1 MSSKHR
7 SSDATERRAGA
18 AFAGSPAE
26 ALEPTRAPQRPAGN
40 RRRRETRRLNP
51 MLRAVNALLTVM
63 TVGLGLFGFAAY
75 WVSTEINKDGP
86 LKEARSFVVPRG
98 EGAHDIAKRLEAD
111 GIIGSQQM
119 FVTHYLGRIMTSWI
133 GGQAL
138 QLKAG
143 EYEVP
148 AGASL
153 KAVSEILGEGRS
165 TLYRVTVPEGLTSA
179 QIVQRLRAD
188 QNLTGEITAV
198 PPEGTL
204 LPDTY
209 KYARGMT
216 RQQLVEI
223 MQGDQRKLLER
234 LWASRQPDLPFKTPE
249 EAVTFASI
257 VEKETGRNDERE
269 KVAAVFVNRLRQ
281 NIRLQSDPTI
291 LYGLFQGEVA
301 WGRAIYKSEIQQKTA
316 HNTYQIDGLPP
327 TPICNPGKSALEA
340 ALNPAKTNDLFFVA
354 NGQGGHVFTQNLKD
368 HNAAVAN
375 WRKIEQEIRAKQA
388 TAAAGKAAAKA
399 AQPAQQPEPSLSA
412 PTPDVVQTPAS
423 EAAATPALKDA
434 KATALPAPQ
443 TTAASADVVV
453 VPLPVRKP
461 KRP

>member
-1 MSSKHR
+1 MSSSKSR
-7 SSDATERRAGA
+7 SKDATERRTGA
-18 AFAGSPAE
+18 ALAASPAE
-26 ALEPTRAPQRPAGN
+26 ALEPTRAPQRPLGN
-40 RRRRETRRLNP
+40 RRRREARKLSP
-51 MLRAVNALLTVM
+51 MLRVLNALLTV
-63 TVGLGLFGFAAY
+63 TAVALGLFGFGAY
-75 WVSTEINKDGP
+75 WVSSEINRDGP
-86 LKEARSFVVPRG
+86 LKEARNFVVPRG

-111 GIIGSQQM
+111 GVIGSQQM
-119 FVTHYLGRIMTSWI
+119 FVTHYLGRTVTSWF
-133 GGQAL
+133 GGQPL

-143 EYEVP
+143 EYEIP
-148 AGASL
+148 TGASL
-153 KAVSEILGEGRS
+153 KVVSEILGEGRS
-165 TLYRVTVPEGLTSA
+165 TLYRVTVPEGLTST

-188 QNLTGEITAV
+188 QNLTGEISAV

-216 RQQLVEI
+216 RQQLIEL
-223 MQGDQRKLLER
+223 MQADQRKLVER
-234 LWASRQPDLPFKTPE
+234 LWAARQPDLPFKSPD
-249 EAVTFASI
+249 EAITFASI
-257 VEKETGRNDERE
+257 VEKETGRNDERD

-291 LYGLFQGEVA
+291 LYGLFQGDVA

-327 TPICNPGKSALEA
+327 TPICNPGKSSIEA
-340 ALNPAKTNDLFFVA
+340 SLNPAKTADLYFVA

-388 TAAAGKAAAKA
+388 AAAAGKAAAKTVQQLTVPTQDIA
-399 AQPAQQPEPSLSA
+399 PVAPATDP
-412 PTPDVVQTPAS
+412 
-423 EAAATPALKDA
+423 AATPASTPAIKEAAPA
-434 KATALPAPQ
+434 KQTATPPA
-443 TTAASADVVV
+443 TAASTDAVT

>member
-1 MSSKHR
+1 MSSKR
-7 SSDATERRAGA
+7 RKEGSTERRTGA
-18 AFAGSPAE
+18 AYAVSPAE
-26 ALEPTRAPQRPAGN
+26 ALEPTRGPQRPKGN
-40 RRRRETRRLNP
+40 RRRETRKLSP
-51 MLRAVNALLTVM
+51 VLRAINALLTL
-63 TVGLGLFGFAAY
+63 TAVGLGLFGFAAY
-75 WVSTEINKDGP
+75 WVATEINKDGP

-119 FVTHYLGRIMTSWI
+119 FVTHYLGRIVTGWF

-143 EYEVP
+143 EYEVST
-148 AGASL
+148 GASL
-153 KAVSEILGEGRS
+153 KLVSEILGEGRS
-165 TLYRVTVPEGLTSA
+165 TLYRVTVPEGLTST

-209 KYARGMT
+209 KYSRGMT
-216 RQQLVEI
+216 RQQLIEL
-223 MQGDQRKLLER
+223 MQAEQRKLLDR
-234 LWASRQPDLPFKTPE
+234 LWAARQADLPVKTPE
-249 EAVTFASI
+249 EAITLASI

-291 LYGLFQGEVA
+291 LYGLFLGEVA

-340 ALNPAKTNDLFFVA
+340 TLNPAKTGDLYFVA

-368 HNAAVAN
+368 HNVAVAN
-375 WRKIEQEIRAKQA
+375 WRKVEQEIRAKQA
-388 TAAAGKAAAKA
+388 AAAAGKMAVKAVQTITTPVPPAAQDAAPGTAAAAPATVDATTA
-399 AQPAQQPEPSLSA
+399 APAAIQQ
-412 PTPDVVQTPAS
+412 TT
-423 EAAATPALKDA
+423 
-434 KATALPAPQ
+434 APQ
-443 TTAASADVVV
+443 ATAASADAVS